1 MEAEGKVRAA
11 APSAPA
17 MAVRP
22 QERSFWIALACAA
35 VVHAA
40 LIVGFVRS
48 PPRQLGEKGGRG
60 DGVSVEMV
68 DAADLRSR
76 NTLVEDG
83 VLQGSPAPNP
93 PAQSAPPSPTEVVR
107 PPKEEAKQE
116 AAPLAKDGQ
125 APELISPDEAAKR
138 GKTAKEQKP
147 EPDNSAWQIETQ
159 GLESAFSQAVKP
171 PEADAPSPPKKA
183 AKSLQ
188 PQQVPKA
195 SPPLQLS
202 LPDTAISPGGPSAAF
217 SRPAGITRSGE
228 NDEFGRGVIRAL
240 RKSMPD
246 PGPMRGRV
254 TVRFLLSNDGNLIEV
269 HLVRSSGDPMLDQS
283 VMFAVKQSSFPFP
296 PRNASLVDRTFL
308 VTYIYDTRGRS

>member
-1 MEAEGKVRAA
+1 MEAEGKVQAA

-17 MAVRP
+17 RAARP

-40 LIVGFVRS
+40 LIIGFVRS
-48 PPRQLGEKGGRG
+48 PPRQLGEKGGRA

-68 DAADLRSR
+68 NAADLSSR
-76 NTLVEDG
+76 NTFAEDG
-83 VLQGSPAPNP
+83 VLPGSPAPNP
-93 PAQSAPPSPTEVVR
+93 PAQSAPPSPKEAAR
-107 PPKEEAKQE
+107 PPEEAKQE
-116 AAPLAKDGQ
+116 AVPRPIDGP
-125 APELISPDEAAKR
+125 APELVLPEEAAKR
-138 GKTAKEQKP
+138 GKTGKEQNR
-147 EPDNSAWQIETQ
+147 EADNPAWQIETQ
-159 GLESAFSQAVKP
+159 GLESGSAQAVKP
-171 PEADAPSPPKKA
+171 PEAYAPPASKKA
-183 AKSLQ
+183 AKAIP
-188 PQQVPKA
+188 PQQAPKA

-202 LPDTAISPGGPSAAF
+202 LPDMAIAPSGPSAAF

-246 PGPMRGRV
+246 PGPMHGRV

-269 HLVRSSGDPMLDQS
+269 RLVRGSGDPMLDQS

-296 PRNASLVDRTFL
+296 PRNAPLVDRTFL
-308 VTYIYDTRGRS
+308 VTYIYETRGRS